1 MKINTVRKT
10 VESLTFFH
18 DSLFH
23 LQQSYINLSNSTA
36 QPGSETTTSSS
47 SFQGSGKA
55 LRSFTHY
62 PVTHFAGLVRKA
74 KAIA

>member
-10 VESLTFFH
+10 VVPLTFFH

-36 QPGSETTTSSS
+36 QPGSETTTSS
-47 SFQGSGKA
+47 FQGSGKA
-55 LRSFTHY
+55 SRSFTHY